1 MKSIEIV
8 KIYIPEEHCK
18 YYDSNGVELH
28 VSDWCVVE
36 GEYSA
41 EVGKVLWKYK
51 IPSTKGLTSMFK
63 VLRKAT
69 EEECQRAEENRSKAH
84 QAFIICQKKIAA
96 RNLPMKLST
105 SKYTLDDERIIFYFI
120 SERPVDFRNLVRDLA
135 KTFHKRIE
143 LIHIGVRDEAAM
155 IGGCGHCGKPLCC
168 TTFIQDFHSVAIRM
182 AKNQD
187 MTLAPEKI
195 SGVCGRL
202 LCCLQYENEWYIEA
216 QKRMPKLKSR
226 VRIPRGSGVVEE
238 VNLFKETAR
247 VHLDKGEVVELKAKD
262 IRPLRQKRGIV

>member
-1 MKSIEIV
+1 MEYVEIV
-8 KIYIPEEHCK
+8 KICIPEESSK

-28 VSDWCVVE
+28 VGDWCVVE

-41 EVGKVLWKYK
+41 DVGEVLWKYK
-51 IPSTKGLTSMFK
+51 IPSTKCPTSMFK

-69 EEECQRAEENRSKAH
+69 KEECQRAEENRIKAH
-84 QAFIICQKKIAA
+84 QTFIICQKKIAE

-143 LIHIGVRDEAAM
+143 LIHIGVRDEATM
-155 IGGCGHCGKPLCC
+155 IGGCGHCGRPLCC
-168 TTFIQDFHSVAIRM
+168 TTFIQNFQSVAIRM

-187 MTLAPEKI
+187 MNLAPEKI

-202 LCCLQYENEWYIEA
+202 LCCLQYENDWYIEA

-226 VRIPRGSGVVEE
+226 VRTPQGSGVVEE
-238 VNLFKETAR
+238 VNLFRETAR
-247 VHLDKGEVVELKAKD
+247 VHLDKGEVVELDAQN
-262 IRPLRQKRGIV
+262 IRPLRQRRRTS

>member
-1 MKSIEIV
+1 
-8 KIYIPEEHCK
+8 
-18 YYDSNGVELH
+18 
-28 VSDWCVVE
+28 
-36 GEYSA
+36 
-41 EVGKVLWKYK
+41 
-51 IPSTKGLTSMFK
+51 MFK

-69 EEECQRAEENRSKAH
+69 KEECQRAEENRIKAH
-84 QAFIICQKKIAA
+84 QTFIICQKKIAE

-143 LIHIGVRDEAAM
+143 LIHIGVRDEATM
-155 IGGCGHCGKPLCC
+155 IGGCGHCGRPLCC
-168 TTFIQDFHSVAIRM
+168 TTFIQNFQSVAIRM

-187 MTLAPEKI
+187 MNLAPEKI

-202 LCCLQYENEWYIEA
+202 LCCLQYENDWYIEA

-226 VRIPRGSGVVEE
+226 VRTPQGSGVVEE
-238 VNLFKETAR
+238 VNLFRETAR
-247 VHLDKGEVVELKAKD
+247 VHLDKGEVVELDAQN
-262 IRPLRQKRGIV
+262 IRPLRQRRRTS